1 MSSNIGPD
9 VKTALHKAITH
20 IEHTYQIPVEKV
32 NICIFASLFKFV
44 VVTSLLY
51 SMN

>member
-32 NICIFASLFKFV
+32 NILGVLFKFTV
-44 VVTSLLY
+44 IISLLY
-51 SMN
+51 IV

>member
-20 IEHTYQIPVEKV
+20 IEQTYQIPVEKV
-32 NICIFASLFKFV
+32 NILSVLFKFAII
-44 VVTSLLY
+44 TSL
-51 SMN
+51 S